1 MSTWAITLAAFGLL
15 MICRRRGS
23 LRWVGSLPLLNS
35 ISQPWLTLQ
44 PDVVID
50 ESGRVQAFSIA

>member
-1 MSTWAITLAAFGLL
+1 

-23 LRWVGSLPLLNS
+23 LRWVGSLPVLNS